1 MILATTNAK
10 GGVGKSTLAVHLAV
24 WLQEQGLT
32 VTLVDADVQRSSS
45 RWLQEA
51 EPAMNVVRVMNPDDV
66 RPTLKKLRRET
77 HVIVVDGPA
86 GLNDVTL
93 RILLMADVALVPC
106 GPSLLD
112 LEASQLA
119 VHVIKEAQE
128 SRGNGLPMAV
138 FIANK
143 VQLHTRLSQE
153 LLETARNIGIPMAQ
167 TPIRLRQVYAD
178 CRGQGTTVFK
188 MGYRAREAADDLRAL
203 FTEVFKYGRTQTDGD

>member
-51 EPAMNVVRVMNPDDV
+51 EPAMKVVRVINPDEV

-128 SRGNGLPMAV
+128 SRANGLPLAV
-138 FIANK
+138 FVANK
-143 VQLHTRLSQE
+143 VQLHTRLSRE
-153 LLETARNIGIPMAQ
+153 LLETAQNIGIPMAQ

-178 CRGQGTTVFK
+178 CRGQGTTVVNCL
-188 MGYRAREAADDLRAL
+188 AASCEASNQNNSNCNGCLCNCL
-203 FTEVFKYGRTQTDGD
+203 

>member
-51 EPAMNVVRVMNPDDV
+51 EPAMNVVRVITSDEM
-66 RPTLKKLRRET
+66 RPTLKRLRKEA

-86 GLNDVTL
+86 GLTDVTL
-93 RILLMADVALVPC
+93 RILLLADVALVPC

-128 SRGNGLPMAV
+128 SRDNGLPMAV
-138 FIANK
+138 FVANK

-153 LLETARNIGIPMAQ
+153 LLETARTIGIPMAQ

-188 MGYRAREAADDLRAL
+188 MGARAREAAEDLQAL